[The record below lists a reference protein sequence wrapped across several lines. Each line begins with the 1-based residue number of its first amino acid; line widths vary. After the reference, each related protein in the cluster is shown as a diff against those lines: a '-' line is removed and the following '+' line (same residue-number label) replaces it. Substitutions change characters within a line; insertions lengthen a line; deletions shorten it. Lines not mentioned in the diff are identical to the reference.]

1 MRYRQN
7 IAVTLLSLALMAL
20 AAVGC
25 GGSSSDGGS
34 TSGNASTAADT
45 AKPVSGGTLKLVRA
59 FEPTQLDPLVGDT
72 SPPSGQ
78 IVPNIAIG
86 LLEQEP
92 GTAKPVPGLA
102 ESWRFSDGGRT
113 ITFALRDA
121 QFSDG
126 TPVTAEDVKF
136 SLEGDKRGQQ
146 GIFLSFIRSVDA
158 VDPRTVRLNL
168 TAPTPAVLE
177 FLCSSDA
184 PVVSKA
190 AYERLGARQ
199 FAEHPVAAGPFML
212 KRWVKGQRIELV
224 RNPHYWRQGL
234 PYLDGVT
241 IQYVP
246 DDNTR
251 NLLLTSGQADANA
264 NVPFSQIAQLKG
276 NNDVTVTSRPLFYTA
291 NIFVNLRTRALA
303 DKNARL
309 ALLYAMPRDA
319 INKVAYA
326 GLAEPANSIIPKNR
340 YWDAS
345 VPVPAY
351 DLTKARSYLARSPT
365 PNGFTVELE
374 IVGSDTVGRQTAAI
388 LQDAWKQIGVDLKI
402 VQLDASTQLANF
414 GKADFELLLTAGAAG
429 TSQVPIDDMLA
440 SGIYVLVGGGLQGYR
455 NAEVAELVRKAT
467 TTQDEA
473 GRQAAFSEL
482 QRAGLADPVDLPI
495 VFVPG
500 ITASRTDVH
509 GLQYLPTGWWQLSQV
524 FKTPAGS

>member
-1 MRYRQN
+1 VRNPRN
-7 IAVTLLSLALMAL
+7 IVLTLLLL
-20 AAVGC
+20 AAAAIAAAGC
-25 GGSSSDGGS
+25 GGSSSDDGSSTSGS
-34 TSGNASTAADT
+34 TSTTAAAPT
-45 AKPVSGGTLKLVRA
+45 RGGTLKLVRA

-92 GTAKPVPGLA
+92 VTAKPVPGLA

-126 TPVTAEDVKF
+126 SPVTADDVKF

-146 GIFLSFIRSVDA
+146 GGFLAFIGSIDA
-158 VDPRTVRLNL
+158 VDARTVRLNL
-168 TAPTPAVLE
+168 TAPTPAALA
-177 FLCSSDA
+177 FLSSSDA

-190 AYERLGARQ
+190 VYQRLGARQ

-212 KRWVKGQRIELV
+212 KSWTKGQRIELV
-224 RNPHYWRQGL
+224 RNPRYWRKGL
-234 PYLDGVT
+234 PYLDGVS
-241 IQYVP
+241 IQFVP

-264 NVPFSQIAQLKG
+264 NVPFSQVEQLKG
-276 NNDVTVTSRPLFYTA
+276 NADVAVTSRPLFYTA
-291 NIFVNLRTRALA
+291 NIFMNLRTRVLA
-303 DKNARL
+303 DTNARL

-326 GLAEPANSIIPKNR
+326 GLAEPANSIIPKNK
-340 YWDAS
+340 YWDES

-351 DLTKARSYLARSPT
+351 DLAKARGYLARSPT
-365 PNGFTVELE
+365 PNGFSVELD
-374 IVGSDTVGRQTAAI
+374 IVGTDTVGKQTAAI
-388 LQDAWKQIGVDLKI
+388 LQDAWQQIGVDVKI
-402 VQLDASTQLANF
+402 NQLDAAAELANF
-414 GKADFELLLTAGAAG
+414 GKADFELLLTAGQAG
-429 TSQVPIDDMLA
+429 ASQVPIDDMLA

-455 NAEVAELVRKAT
+455 NAQVAELVRKAT

-473 GRQAAFSEL
+473 GRKAAFGEL
-482 QRAGLADPVDLPI
+482 QAAGLADPVDLPI

-500 ITASRTDVH
+500 ITASRADVH
-509 GLQYLPTGWWQLSQV
+509 GFQYLPTAWWQLAQV
-524 FKTPAGS
+524 YKTPAGS